1 MARNAEN
8 TERASDVSMNSDGYV
23 AKALQ
28 VFDRSAFDDDDDMSL
43 DGEMMES
50 GESCTRCW
58 LGEAGGRYY
67 CR

>member
-8 TERASDVSMNSDGYV
+8 AERASDVSRNSDRYV

-50 GESCTRCW
+50 GESCAR
-58 LGEAGGRYY
+58 
-67 CR
+67 